1 MFETQDFVIPVP
13 EVGPEAVYY
22 CKGVGILGIHGTDN
36 GTYGGPPDK
45 IDRYPA
51 FLQDLEYAEMSKSPG
66 ASTAECQSDLG
77 RLKGLLP
84 AGKRPAEETLTQF
97 RFRRE
102 MMRLPGLSP

>member
-1 MFETQDFVIPVP
+1 
-13 EVGPEAVYY
+13 
-22 CKGVGILGIHGTDN
+22 
-36 GTYGGPPDK
+36 
-45 IDRYPA
+45 
-51 FLQDLEYAEMSKSPG
+51 MSKSPG

-77 RLKGLLP
+77 RLKRLLP